1 MRIAATPAS
10 AAGDPLVR
18 VMAAVVQIQA
28 GEHHLAEAACRSVL
42 GGDAG
47 NPRALYLLAL
57 CREQGGDLETA
68 SELYRTAA
76 AHDGGFALPHVRLA
90 LLARRRRDE
99 DQARRSF
106 ARALAL
112 IDGEDDLNLALFGG
126 GFNRQLIAELCRG
139 QAAGGAG

>member
-1 MRIAATPAS
+1 MRV
-10 AAGDPLVR
+10 L
-18 VMAAVVQIQA
+18 AAVVQIHA
-28 GEHHLAEAACRSVL
+28 GEHRSAEAACLSML
-42 GGDAG
+42 EGGAR

-57 CREQGGDLETA
+57 CREQGGDLDAA
-68 SELYRTAA
+68 SVHYRTAA
-76 AHDGGFALPHVRLA
+76 AMDSGFALPHVRLA

-106 ARALAL
+106 AQALAL

-139 QAAGGAG
+139 QSRGAG